1 MQYQSAYTTP
11 KRLFVSACE
20 PSANLHL
27 KFLAQNLDKST
38 HICGVFEPETF
49 TNFPYA
55 SPSYTLK
62 DFAIMGFFDVI
73 KKLAFFKRAI
83 KEMSE
88 LAAQCDVVLLMDS
101 SSFNLPIAKTLKKNT
116 TKVPVIY
123 YILPQVWAWK
133 PWRAKEIES
142 VCDYLCAILPFE
154 LQMYPNAVAENRAFY
169 VGHPLLDEI
178 PTLKEQPLPLENGK
192 IAFMPGSRKGE
203 IKRIFPIFAA
213 VAKEIPNPKILV
225 LPEHFKNLDK
235 EAMHNIYGED
245 IHYFELSF
253 DANSALLES
262 SFAFVC
268 SGTATLQATLIG
280 PPLVLGYK
288 TRTIDVMIARAFV
301 KLKHIGLANILY
313 NALHCGNPRT
323 GEKEIHTELIQSSL
337 TKENLL
343 NIYHATNAHEFFA
356 KAKEIRSYLACG
368 SAERVIKL
376 LDKLLKERGI
386 YDL

>member
-1 MQYQSAYTTP
+1 MQPQSAHSTP

-27 KFLAQNLDKST
+27 KFLAQNLDTST
-38 HICGVFEPETF
+38 HICGVFEKETF
-49 TNFPYA
+49 ANFPYA
-55 SPSYTLK
+55 TPSYTLK

-73 KKLAFFKRAI
+73 KKLAFFKQAI
-83 KEMSE
+83 QNMSE

-101 SSFNLPIAKTLKKNT
+101 SSFNLPIAKILKKNAL
-116 TKVPVIY
+116 KAPVIY

-133 PWRAKEIES
+133 SWRAKEIEA

-154 LQMYPNAVAENRAFY
+154 LAMYPNAVAQNRAFY

-192 IAFMPGSRKGE
+192 ITFMPGSRKGE
-203 IKRIFPIFAA
+203 IRRIFPIFAA
-213 VAKEIPNPKILV
+213 VAKELTNPKILV
-225 LPEHFKNLDK
+225 LPEHFKHLDK
-235 EAMHNIYGED
+235 RTIHDIYGED
-245 IHYFELSF
+245 IQYFELSF
-253 DANSALLES
+253 DANTALLES

-280 PPLVLGYK
+280 TPLVLGYK

-301 KLKHIGLANILY
+301 RLKHIGLANILY
-313 NALHCGNPRT
+313 NALHCGNPRL
-323 GEKEIHTELIQSSL
+323 GEKEIHIELIQSQL

-343 NIYHATNAHEFFA
+343 NAYSTTNPQVFFA
-356 KAKEIRSYLACG
+356 KAQEIRNYLAYG
-368 SAERVIKL
+368 SATKVARL
-376 LDKLLKERGI
+376 LGENLTKRKPNA
-386 YDL
+386 